1 MAHEKSEKSPD
12 LSSLTPEQLA
22 EELRSLTEQTDAI
35 VNSTGFLRFTP
46 LKYQLPWYEAE
57 NEIRPVVAPNQQG
70 KTTWGAI
77 ETISGCTGM
86 RPIALGGKDQ
96 ARPQRGS
103 RRGYRALVSGES
115 FDALRDNVLP
125 KFSEFIS
132 PGMLQGPPKKNAE
145 GFPYLWR
152 FATGAEAVFMSYQ
165 QDVSVFEGAVWD
177 RAWFDEPPPQAIFN
191 AVRRGLMARRGR
203 VDLSLTPL
211 KEAWILDEL
220 IEPGKDPD
228 SPLYGA
234 VAIFP
239 PIDIHA
245 NCAQCNPGVGVL
257 PHDRILTFLALIPPA
272 ERAAREFGIFAGVA
286 DLEFP
291 YVLDDTH
298 VVPDIDVRRWGW
310 PVVEIVDPAMKRP
323 LHCGWFT
330 VDPDENWYWFHAA
343 QVPNDGFSRMVRDI
357 QAHRR
362 FVGRQPDLAI
372 MDRRGGKHRIDADL
386 KQDWF
391 EKFRRAGIDYRESVD
406 THVQTLHDWLRPSY
420 NPSAEQK
427 EVPKLRICRSV
438 AEMQKGPLWAF
449 RRFVWVADPSKRD
462 RKFYEQTGKDW
473 VDLAMYLRAAEPTF
487 KKLLRDEGP
496 LASGSPLAMSYQ
508 QSDVDDPGERR
519 TRSRGGA
526 PSLAESYM
534 TPSDW
539 RHLIPRGYS

>member
-1 MAHEKSEKSPD
+1 VLR
-12 LSSLTPEQLA
+12 LS
-22 EELRSLTEQTDAI
+22 AI
-35 VNSTGFLRFTP
+35 
-46 LKYQLPWYEAE
+46 
-57 NEIRPVVAPNQQG
+57 
-70 KTTWGAI
+70 
-77 ETISGCTGM
+77 
-86 RPIALGGKDQ
+86 
-96 ARPQRGS
+96 
-103 RRGYRALVSGES
+103 
-115 FDALRDNVLP
+115 
-125 KFSEFIS
+125 
-132 PGMLQGPPKKNAE
+132 
-145 GFPYLWR
+145 
-152 FATGAEAVFMSYQ
+152 FAT
-165 QDVSVFEGAVWD
+165 
-177 RAWFDEPPPQAIFN
+177 
-191 AVRRGLMARRGR
+191 
-203 VDLSLTPL
+203 
-211 KEAWILDEL
+211 
-220 IEPGKDPD
+220 
-228 SPLYGA
+228 
-234 VAIFP
+234 
-239 PIDIHA
+239 H
-245 NCAQCNPGVGVL
+245 
-257 PHDRILTFLALIPPA
+257 H
-272 ERAAREFGIFAGVA
+272 AAR
-286 DLEFP
+286 
-291 YVLDDTH
+291 
-298 VVPDIDVRRWGW
+298 
-310 PVVEIVDPAMKRP
+310 
-323 LHCGWFT
+323 
-330 VDPDENWYWFHAA
+330 
-343 QVPNDGFSRMVRDI
+343 VPNDGFSRMVRDI

-526 PSLAESYM
+526 PSLAESYT